1 MDIIREWAFSICA
14 AAIAVGILTVIMPE
28 SSMNKLI
35 KTVVGVF
42 FVIVIFSPV
51 KVLLNGIDSIDIFS
65 VESEVLYED
74 AIELTNKILN
84 EQAAIQM
91 ESLLINELT
100 GLGIENAH
108 FQIFINTTKEFSI
121 HITKIVLTLNEMYKS
136 RESEVY
142 FRLKDE
148 LELPVEII
156 YSRERLDDS
165 GN

>member
-51 KVLLNGIDSIDIFS
+51 KVLLSGTDSIEVLS

-74 AIELTNKILN
+74 AIDLTNRILN
-84 EQAAIQM
+84 EQAAMQM
-91 ESLLINELT
+91 ENLLLNELSV
-100 GLGIENAH
+100 LEIENAH
-108 FQIFINTTKEFSI
+108 FQIFINTTEELSI
-121 HITKIVLTLNEMYKS
+121 HITKIVLTLNEVYKS
-136 RESEVY
+136 RESEIR
-142 FRLKDE
+142 FRLIDE

-156 YSRERLDDS
+156 YSRERLDDN